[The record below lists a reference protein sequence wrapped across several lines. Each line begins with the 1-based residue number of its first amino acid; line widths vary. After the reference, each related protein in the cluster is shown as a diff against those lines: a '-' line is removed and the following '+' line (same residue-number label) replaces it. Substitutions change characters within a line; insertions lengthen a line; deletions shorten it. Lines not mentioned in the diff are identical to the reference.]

1 MLSVLCLAQPRFSAH
16 IISLPASAETP
27 FNLFDRPSSPAG
39 LQAPRQKRRV
49 HLPDL
54 VQDVG
59 QFENDELVDLIRV
72 AIGEARRRGI
82 GSVSATSDSS
92 QGMAPVEKRTTPVAA
107 RIIRK
112 AAPMPDIPPAKAS
125 MVRAAVRAG
134 FSPTRVEGFRSVSC
148 DGAQA
153 GGDVNEALWWV
164 SAARLVK
171 CPQSPDLSGAE
182 DRWAKTI

>member
-16 IISLPASAETP
+16 IISMPASAETQ
-27 FNLFDRPSSPAG
+27 FNLFDWPSCPAG
-39 LQAPRQKRRV
+39 LQAPRQKRRA

-54 VQDVG
+54 VQGVG
-59 QFENDELVDLIRV
+59 QLENDELVDLIRV

-82 GSVSATSDSS
+82 GLVPTASDSS

-112 AAPMPDIPPAKAS
+112 AAPMGDIPPAKAS

-134 FSPTRVEGFRSVSC
+134 FSHARVAKDFGVSV
-148 DGAQA
+148 AM
-153 GGDVNEALWWV
+153 VRKL
-164 SAARLVK
+164 AA
-171 CPQSPDLSGAE
+171 
-182 DRWAKTI
+182 T

>member
-16 IISLPASAETP
+16 IISLPASAETQ

-59 QFENDELVDLIRV
+59 QLENDELVDLIRV

-82 GSVSATSDSS
+82 DFVSPASDSG
-92 QGMAPVEKRTTPVAA
+92 QGATPTMQQTRPAVS
-107 RIIRK
+107 RIIRQ
-112 AAPMPDIPPAKAS
+112 AAPMGDIPPAKANLI
-125 MVRAAVRAG
+125 RAALRAG
-134 FSPTRVEGFRSVSC
+134 FSPTRAAKDFGVSL
-148 DGAQA
+148 AM
-153 GGDVNEALWWV
+153 VRKL
-164 SAARLVK
+164 AA
-171 CPQSPDLSGAE
+171 
-182 DRWAKTI
+182 T